1 MYMLLVYAHIVSAI
15 ASIGPL
21 FVLLVLLY
29 KMKKADDH
37 ILGGYVQAFQ
47 GCIDVVRYAGH
58 AVVATGLL
66 LVITGGWSWGATWII
81 ATLTI
86 LAISL
91 VFLAR
96 AFKPTMKTFGTDK
109 FNKSAFIAKLTKNT
123 WIYVVLLLVI
133 LGLMV
138 NKPYL

>member
-1 MYMLLVYAHIVSAI
+1 MYTFLVYTHIVSAI

-29 KMKKADDH
+29 QMKQAEDS
-37 ILGGYVQAFQ
+37 ILLGYVQAFQ
-47 GCIDVVRYAGH
+47 GCINVVRYAGH
-58 AVVATGLL
+58 AVVVTGLL
-66 LVITGGWSWGATWII
+66 LVISGGWSWSSTWIV
-81 ATLTI
+81 ATLVI

-96 AFKPTMKTFGTDK
+96 AFKPTMKTFGTEQ
-109 FNKSAFIAKLTKNT
+109 FNRTAFIMKLTKNT

-138 NKPYL
+138 TKPYL